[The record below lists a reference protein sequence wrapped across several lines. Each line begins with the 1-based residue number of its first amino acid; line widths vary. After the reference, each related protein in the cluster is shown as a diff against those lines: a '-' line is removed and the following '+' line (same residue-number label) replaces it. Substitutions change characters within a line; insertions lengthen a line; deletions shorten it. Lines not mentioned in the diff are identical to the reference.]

1 MRITDVFLAFPIL
14 VSLLVL
20 RNVLAELPLV
30 STVMGDKTSVRFMVI
45 LLSAV
50 GWMAVARIVRGVVLS
65 LKEREFVE
73 ASRSVGA
80 SGPRIMFRHLIPNA
94 LGPIMVSLSLS
105 VVGAILAE
113 STLSFFGYGPS
124 PGEGRTTWGL
134 LIAQSKKTVLSGY
147 WWLVVFPCA
156 FLVVTIVCINFVG
169 DGLRDAFDP
178 KSDEPGVTDE
188 QPVLE
193 IRDLRVTFPTESGL
207 SRRSRRRRHRRAG
220 EMLGVVGESGSG
232 KSVTFLAAMGLL
244 PKTATIEGSVK
255 VHGHEL
261 IGMNNNEM
269 RKQRGKRIS
278 MIFQDPLSA
287 LNPTHRIGHQISRW
301 FAVTRTSPSHR
312 RGSGDRIARARRHP
326 AAANRVSQYPT
337 SSPVACASVMI
348 AIAIANDPDVLIADE
363 PTTALDVTVQA
374 QILDVIQNIQHKF
387 RASVVFITHDLGV
400 VARIADRVQ
409 VMYAGRTVELGD
421 VESIFRNPTHPY
433 TRGLLASLP
442 ALGRERLTP
451 IPGAPPNMLRPP
463 SGCAFR
469 PRCPYAE
476 EICAG
481 EIPELRPVLGLQ
493 TACVRAEELLV
504 VAGPT

>member
-1 MRITDVFLAFPIL
+1 LTEIDHNTDLEIDLDNVGSSTDVAQAIVTNTDADLTGLTLGDESEGVGGESLSPFRLALRHYKRNRVAMVALIVLTVIVLACLFPSIPARYGETERLPKTETTYINSPPSADAWFGTDDLNRDLYSRIFYGGRISIMIGIAVALIACTVGTIVGALAGYRGGGLDDILMRITDVFLAFPIL

-30 STVMGDKTSVRFMVI
+30 STIMGDKTSVRFMVI

-178 KSDEPGVTDE
+178 KSDT
-188 QPVLE
+188 
-193 IRDLRVTFPTESGL
+193 
-207 SRRSRRRRHRRAG
+207 SRA
-220 EMLGVVGESGSG
+220 
-232 KSVTFLAAMGLL
+232 
-244 PKTATIEGSVK
+244 
-255 VHGHEL
+255 
-261 IGMNNNEM
+261 
-269 RKQRGKRIS
+269 
-278 MIFQDPLSA
+278 
-287 LNPTHRIGHQISRW
+287 
-301 FAVTRTSPSHR
+301 
-312 RGSGDRIARARRHP
+312 
-326 AAANRVSQYPT
+326 
-337 SSPVACASVMI
+337 
-348 AIAIANDPDVLIADE
+348 
-363 PTTALDVTVQA
+363 
-374 QILDVIQNIQHKF
+374 
-387 RASVVFITHDLGV
+387 
-400 VARIADRVQ
+400 
-409 VMYAGRTVELGD
+409 
-421 VESIFRNPTHPY
+421 
-433 TRGLLASLP
+433 
-442 ALGRERLTP
+442 
-451 IPGAPPNMLRPP
+451 
-463 SGCAFR
+463 
-469 PRCPYAE
+469 
-476 EICAG
+476 
-481 EIPELRPVLGLQ
+481 
-493 TACVRAEELLV
+493 
-504 VAGPT
+504 